1 MYAHLNTKVF
11 QGLWQIT
18 NFSFCDDDQLLCNE
32 LENVRTEMAE
42 IVETERRLLRESLER
57 ESGCIR
63 DQVMELC
70 SKNKSEMISM
80 LKVEVQK
87 RLQTAR
93 DKVLLMTDALKQEM
107 DRLKSQLSEAQV

>member
-1 MYAHLNTKVF
+1 
-11 QGLWQIT
+11 
-18 NFSFCDDDQLLCNE
+18 
-32 LENVRTEMAE
+32 MAE
-42 IVETERRLLRESLER
+42 IVETERRLLGESLER

-63 DQVMELC
+63 DLVMELC

-107 DRLKSQLSEAQV
+107 DRLKSQLGEAQV